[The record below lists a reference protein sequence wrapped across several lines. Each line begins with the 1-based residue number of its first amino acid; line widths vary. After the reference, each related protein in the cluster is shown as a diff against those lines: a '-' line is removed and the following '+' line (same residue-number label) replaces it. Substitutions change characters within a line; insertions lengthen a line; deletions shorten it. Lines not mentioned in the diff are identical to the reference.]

1 MGNAPSVVA
10 DVVFASNTPAVPY
23 LNHMLA
29 TFVPENTTFRTNFQN
44 STQDWMY
51 VSPDTLQGL
60 VAEMGA
66 DNWQARLSSLGATSS
81 EPIWTWLSAYWN
93 PLAAPDPSGLRE
105 RVTKADVVYIG
116 RRTSAVVSVNTFT
129 FTTNT
134 AGRVRIKVNP
144 ANYLY
149 SAQSPAGS
157 LADITVIADGVLTV
171 TQLADDAVAQLNA
184 LADFSAHF
192 LASNVA
198 GVVTI
203 TGDQPGYP
211 LVLIVRSS
219 TPGPAMTQ
227 AITTANVAG
236 AYDTDL
242 DELQAAAEFG
252 SLLLVPFRKY
262 YFITDL
268 QMDDVVNAE
277 GMAWTEDQED
287 SFTPKRDYI
296 FMSHSQ
302 SGDRLITIGG
312 SQVGNFNPLS
322 TASAAANGKA
332 ANGGEGWT
340 RGGVWDHDRY
350 EFHVGALAGRCI
362 GYLPGEVSFT
372 AKVLQGSVA
381 AAAARMQPR
390 DYGDNESL
398 SHDRTFN
405 WYSGEGPG
413 QDGSAKWGYL
423 CDGKWID
430 DKWAEDYI
438 EYQVRVDLLSWMQL
452 KNIVTYTD
460 VDIKG
465 GEAVIAAAIA
475 KIPAVIKES
484 IGVVSLARDAVNP
497 ANIIARVYYDYTGT
511 GSAANVINQMGTLSN
526 PIAIT
531 ILQGG

>member
-1 MGNAPSVVA
+1 MGNAPSVAA

-23 LNHMLA
+23 LNHMLI
-29 TFVPENTTFRTNFQN
+29 TFVPEDTTFRTNFGN
-44 STQDWMY
+44 STQPWMY
-51 VSPDTLQGL
+51 LSPDTMAGL

-66 DNWQARLSSLGATSS
+66 DNWQSRLKSLGATSA
-81 EPIWTWLSAYWN
+81 EPIWTALAAYWN
-93 PLAAPDPSGLRE
+93 PLAAPEPTGVRGPVAKS
-105 RVTKADVVYIG
+105 DVVYIG
-116 RRTSAVVSVNTFT
+116 RRTSAVASVNTFT
-129 FTTNT
+129 FTTNA

-157 LADITVIADGVLTV
+157 LADVTVLADGVLTV
-171 TQLADDAVAQLNA
+171 TELADDAVAQLNA
-184 LADFSAHF
+184 LTDFSAHF

-211 LVLIVRSS
+211 LVLIIRSS

-227 AITTANVAG
+227 AITTANVAN
-236 AYDTDL
+236 AYRDDL
-242 DELQAAAEFG
+242 IEMQGAAEFG
-252 SLLLVPFRKY
+252 SLLLLPRRRF
-262 YFITDL
+262 YFVTDL

-277 GMAWTEDQED
+277 GMAWAETQED
-287 SFTPKRDYI
+287 DYTPKRDYI
-296 FMSHSQ
+296 FVSHSQ
-302 SGDRLITIGG
+302 SGDRLVTIGG
-312 SQVGNFNPLS
+312 SQVGNFNPSS

-350 EFHVGALAGRCI
+350 EFHVAALAGRCI
-362 GYLPGEVSFT
+362 AYLPGDISFT
-372 AKVLQGSVA
+372 AKVLQGGVA
-381 AAAARMQPR
+381 AAKMQPR

-405 WYSGEGPG
+405 WYSAEGPG

-423 CDGKWID
+423 CNGLWID

-438 EYQVRVDLLSWMQL
+438 EYQVRIDLLSWMQL

-475 KIPAVIKES
+475 KIPAVIKDS

-497 ANIIARVYYDYTGT
+497 ANIIARVYYDYTGLGT
-511 GSAANVINQMGTLSN
+511 AAGVINQMGTLSN